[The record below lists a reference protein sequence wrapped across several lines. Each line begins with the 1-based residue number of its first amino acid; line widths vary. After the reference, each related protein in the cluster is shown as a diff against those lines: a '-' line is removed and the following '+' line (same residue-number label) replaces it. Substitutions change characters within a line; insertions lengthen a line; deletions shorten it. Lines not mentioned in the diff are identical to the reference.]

1 MIKTPIAVLE
11 ELQSDLTCSPLA
23 SMQCLLDFA
32 KHDLEGAI
40 QGIRDMAAEYESRV
54 AMRDLEIAELMKH
67 VDNETFFGKLADG
80 FEQLELNAEHEGV
93 NAA

>member
-1 MIKTPIAVLE
+1 MNKPPITVLE
-11 ELQSDLTCSPLA
+11 NLQNDLTYSPLV

-40 QGIRDMAAEYESRV
+40 EGIKQMAADYESRL
-54 AMRDLEIAELMKH
+54 AMRDSEINELMKH
-67 VDNETFFGKLADG
+67 VDNETFFNKLADG
-80 FEQLELNAEHEGV
+80 YEQLGLNAEHEGV

>member
-1 MIKTPIAVLE
+1 MIKPPITVLE
-11 ELQSDLTCSPLA
+11 ELQRDLTCSPLV

-40 QGIRDMAAEYESRV
+40 QGIRDMAAEYESRL

-67 VDNETFFGKLADG
+67 VDNETFFNRLADG
-80 FEQLELNAEHEGV
+80 YEQQELNLEHGG
-93 NAA
+93 NTAA